1 MGIEF
6 RGSHYKKDVSFGKR
20 TIKDGEAVAIWNRLG
35 VHRQVIGPRL
45 TRLFFSTILFLDKR
59 VAGPNE
65 YLVVKLIDG
74 TVNHLRGPIVLYEN
88 PVYHIS
94 VEVKTA
100 YSLTS
105 ASECIVVS
113 REIRLNSSTEKTLI
127 SDSRIERV
135 LIRGPYLF
143 FPLVGDTIVSFEWHG
158 TPLGSSNYSI
168 SPSIQKFTILN
179 TASRQWKVD
188 VPFLPPQNNSQNIS
202 TTNKQNYLETKP
214 GTLQLSFNFCLQDVN
229 QMLDN
234 TKDVIGDLYD
244 ALVIDLTDIKIAN
257 MRSTTASLHETE
269 EHPSSSSFSS
279 ASSSSTSASWMIK
292 TFSSIHAFPNLLSR
306 SQVIG
311 VAIEGVAFRGY
322 EQNNETKKQLSEFRE
337 IEIRLTRE
345 RMIAE
350 QDQIKI
356 ETDLVARRARLE
368 QEKNLQ
374 QATLAVKKET
384 LQAEQDYREAE
395 LKHKIEQERIQLE
408 SDLERNR
415 ALNDETL
422 RVLSEMS
429 KIGVDLTAL
438 LCQYPEKKKMAK
450 ENESFPITI
459 AGQALVEKT
468 PAFSLFGV

>member
-6 RGSHYKKDVSFGKR
+6 RGSYYKKDVSFGKR

-88 PVYHIS
+88 PVYHQSI
-94 VEVKTA
+94 EVKTA

-113 REIRLNSSTEKTLI
+113 REIRLNSSNEKTLI

-135 LIRGPYLF
+135 LIRGPNLF
-143 FPLVGDTIVSFEWHG
+143 FPLVGDTIVSFDWHG
-158 TPLGSSNYSI
+158 TPLGSSNYTI
-168 SPSIQKFTILN
+168 APSIQKFTILQ
-179 TASRQWKVD
+179 TALRQWKVD
-188 VPFLPPQNNSQNIS
+188 VPFLPPQSNNNHSS
-202 TTNKQNYLETKP
+202 NKQNYIETKP
-214 GTLQLSFNFCLQDVN
+214 GILQLSLNFLIQDVD

-234 TKDVIGDLYD
+234 TRDVIGDLYD
-244 ALVIDLTDIKIAN
+244 ALVIDLTDIK
-257 MRSTTASLHETE
+257 TTIDTE
-269 EHPSSSSFSS
+269 EKSSSSI
-279 ASSSSTSASWMIK
+279 SSSSWMIK
-292 TFSSIHAFPNLLSR
+292 TFSSIHAFPHLLSR

-311 VAIEGVAFRGY
+311 VSIEGVAFRGY
-322 EQNNETKKQLSEFRE
+322 EQNNETKKQISELRD
-337 IEIRLTRE
+337 IEMRLTRE
-345 RMIAE
+345 RMMNE
-350 QDQIKI
+350 QDQLKI
-356 ETDLVARRARLE
+356 EADLVARRARLE

-395 LKHKIEQERIQLE
+395 LKHKIEQERTQLE
-408 SDLERNR
+408 SDLARNR

-438 LCQYPEKKKMAK
+438 LCQFPEKQKAAK
-450 ENESFPITI
+450 ENGSFPITI
-459 AGQALVEKT
+459 AGQALVEKS